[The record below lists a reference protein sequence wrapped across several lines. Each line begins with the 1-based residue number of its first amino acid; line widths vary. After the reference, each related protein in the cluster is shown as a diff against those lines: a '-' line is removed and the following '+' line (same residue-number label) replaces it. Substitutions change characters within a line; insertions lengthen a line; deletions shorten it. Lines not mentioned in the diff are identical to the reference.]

1 MAVPLFVLSYVLGCL
16 SPGYLLVRR
25 ATGRDLRASHT
36 GSTGARNAGRVAGRG
51 VAAAVFGLDL
61 AKGAAAVAIARLA
74 GLDDTG
80 AAACL
85 LAVVLGHVAPAQL
98 RFRGGRGLSTAV
110 GGLLVL
116 ALPKGIIDPGESAAE
131 TAVREV
137 WEETGLRC
145 RDLGRLGDV
154 RYVYTRGG
162 RRIFKIVVFHLMRVT
177 GGRIGE
183 IEPEMRR
190 EVAAATWI
198 ALEDGPAR
206 LSYRGER
213 EMVVLAAERV
223 QAG

>member
-1 MAVPLFVLSYVLGCL
+1 VPRELSAGGIAL
-16 SPGYLLVRR
+16 RR
-25 ATGRDLRASHT
+25 MRGRWWF
-36 GSTGARNAGRVAGRG
+36 
-51 VAAAVFGLDL
+51 AAIV
-61 AKGAAAVAIARLA
+61 
-74 GLDDTG
+74 
-80 AAACL
+80 
-85 LAVVLGHVAPAQL
+85 P
-98 RFRGGRGLSTAV
+98 GGRPG
-110 GGLLVL
+110 VL

-183 IEPEMRR
+183 IEPEMRH

-213 EMVVLAAERV
+213 EMAALAAERV